1 MFLSLSKYI
10 VAIIIGLFFTAQI
23 LSSATTVYAYP
34 ANFDQNTLF
43 YDSDL
48 YTLPTIFVGKSRS
61 ESIALLQQILSQD
74 NSVLATTPITM
85 QIQDAD
91 YITRHPEVQA
101 YMGRSASVAEVI
113 WDISQENLGKGTWK
127 NIAIREGINP
137 LFLLAIVQ
145 KESGTVY
152 GKCARETCFGQS
164 VGYRINRATGYGC
177 FDGADDC
184 QSEFIGFFSQ
194 TYFAARW
201 YRAYTKYCENGFT
214 GYGQQFKT
222 GNTITIQGTTLTLGS
237 NITCATYYYTPH
249 VTPQRNFYNTLV
261 DISNRAGAANTFT
274 PPPPPVIPPP
284 VIIMPPPPVENI
296 LVTIESQT
304 TSSPTPLIKGTFGEA
319 GVSATLQFGNEDPI
333 KITQIDGTSWSYQ
346 VRFPK
351 PNGTYEIAVKI
362 KKDTKV
368 GVDTSQNELIIQPAV
383 TASPSPD
390 LVEFS
395 LSNNKRGA
403 NTPTAPVVDPE
414 IKVIEPVVIV
424 APPASKTILKNEDPL
439 ATAFDQERV
448 KVLASSSKNILAI
461 VAIPA
466 ASGTTGLPSVPAP
479 DVKTPVIIAAS
490 TVSLALTLIV
500 AQVIQ
505 AKRKRRALFAKSPT
519 QLTLFDYS
527 RRP

>member
-1 MFLSLSKYI
+1 MFSSLSKHI
-10 VAIIIGLFFTAQI
+10 IAIITGLFLTAQV
-23 LSSATTVYAYP
+23 LTGVTAVYAYP

-48 YTLPTIFVGKSRS
+48 YTLPSVFVGKSRV

-74 NSVLATTPITM
+74 NAILATTPILM

-91 YITRHPEVQA
+91 YITRHPEVQP
-101 YMGRSASVAEVI
+101 YMGRSVSAAEVI

-127 NIAIREGINP
+127 NTAIRESINP
-137 LFLLAIVQ
+137 LFLLSIVQ

-164 VGYRINRATGYGC
+164 VGYRINRATGYAC

-194 TYFAARW
+194 TYFTARW
-201 YRAYTKYCENGFT
+201 YRAYTKYCGDGFT

-222 GNTITIQGTTLTLGS
+222 GSTITLEGTALTLGS

-249 VTPQRNFYNTLV
+249 VSPQRNFYNTLV
-261 DISNRAGAANTFT
+261 DISNRAGAANTAI
-274 PPPPPVIPPP
+274 PPSSSIPPP
-284 VIIMPPPPVENI
+284 VVAVTPPPVEGI
-296 LVTIESQT
+296 AVTIEPQT
-304 TSSPTPLIKGTFGEA
+304 TSSPTPLIKGAFGEA
-319 GVSATLQFGNEDPI
+319 GVTATLQFGNEDPI

-351 PNGTYEIAVKI
+351 PNGTYDILVKA
-362 KKDTKV
+362 KKDSKV
-368 GVDTSQNELIIQPAV
+368 GIDTTQNELTIQPAI
-383 TASPSPD
+383 TAIPTPD

-395 LSNNKRGA
+395 ISSNKRGA
-403 NTPTAPVVDPE
+403 NAVAAPVVDPE
-414 IKVIEPVVIV
+414 IKVVEPVIA
-424 APPASKTILKNEDPL
+424 APPIPKPIVKNEDPL

-448 KVLASSSKNILAI
+448 KISANSSKVSVVTLAI
-461 VAIPA
+461 PTT
-466 ASGTTGLPSVPAP
+466 SGITGLPLAPAP

-505 AKRKRRALFAKSPT
+505 AKRKRRALFVKPSTELA
-519 QLTLFDYS
+519 LFDYS